1 MLGLTEGRGA
11 TEVQLV
17 LALLLAGGLWAA
29 AAGSGIAKGPK
40 APEVRLAQ
48 AEQTESLPP
57 PSPVDTSHPRAK
69 LVLASNGLAGNIGLL
84 EPRFRKLGAFTQAQ
98 VTVRNLSLDRYV
110 LEYKFDWHDEDW
122 FATGQKTV
130 WHRFTLSPNQIET
143 LQSMGKT
150 PEASG
155 IVLTVR
161 FPEDAT
167 IR

>member
-1 MLGLTEGRGA
+1 MWELTERRGA
-11 TEVQLV
+11 AANRLALALV
-17 LALLLAGGLWAA
+17 LAGGTWIA
-29 AAGSGIAKGPK
+29 AAGPGSADGRD
-40 APEVRLAQ
+40 APEAQLAQ
-48 AEQTESLPP
+48 TQQTKEIPP
-57 PSPVDTSHPRAK
+57 PAVETSHPRAK
-69 LVLASNGLAGNIGLL
+69 LVLASNGLAGNIRLL

-98 VTVRNLSLDRYV
+98 VTIRNLSPDRYV

-130 WHRFTLSPNQIET
+130 WHRFKLSPNQIET

-167 IR
+167 IQ

>member
-1 MLGLTEGRGA
+1 MGEMTVGARRNGIRHVLFLGVATALTA
-11 TEVQLV
+11 MT
-17 LALLLAGGLWAA
+17 
-29 AAGSGIAKGPK
+29 AGSSFAGDSI
-40 APEVRLAQ
+40 VSVVWLAQ
-48 AEQTESLPP
+48 TQPAQETAPL
-57 PSPVDTSHPRAK
+57 PVDTSHPRAK
-69 LVLASNGLAGNIGLL
+69 LVLASNGLAGNIRLL

-98 VTVRNLSLDRYV
+98 VTIRNLSPDRYV

-130 WHRFTLSPNQIET
+130 WHRFKLSPNQIET

-167 IR
+167 IK

>member
-1 MLGLTEGRGA
+1 MWELTERCGVAA
-11 TEVQLV
+11 TRLAMALV
-17 LALLLAGGLWAA
+17 LAGGTWIA
-29 AAGSGIAKGPK
+29 AAGPASAAGPG
-40 APEVRLAQ
+40 APEARLAQ
-48 AEQTESLPP
+48 TQQTEEVPP
-57 PSPVDTSHPRAK
+57 PPAVDTSHPRAK

-98 VTVRNLSLDRYV
+98 VTIRNVSPDRYV
-110 LEYKFDWHDEDW
+110 LEYKFDWHDDDW

-167 IR
+167 IK

>member
-1 MLGLTEGRGA
+1 MRELTGRRGA
-11 TEVQLV
+11 TEGRRV
-17 LALLLAGGLWAA
+17 LALLLAGCLWAA
-29 AAGSGIAKGPK
+29 AAGSGLAGGPG
-40 APEVRLAQ
+40 APEVRLV
-48 AEQTESLPP
+48 QTQQSEDAP
-57 PSPVDTSHPRAK
+57 PSAVDTSHPRAK
-69 LVLASNGLAGNIGLL
+69 LVLASNGLAGNIRLL
-84 EPRFRKLGAFTQAQ
+84 APRFRKLGAFTQAQ
-98 VTVRNLSLDRYV
+98 VTIRNLSPDRYV

-130 WHRFTLSPNQIET
+130 WHRFKLSPNQIET

-167 IR
+167 IK